1 MECNDIKKPSNETP
15 ERSSRHRRLRR
26 IAWFVIFPLLLVFG
40 AFYSGLVSRASAV
53 AVARYARGI
62 VFTVDSGRA
71 DRPAPVGAGPLDVRL
86 GYSVLPEVID
96 RLEQRGFHVVAQ
108 ARVSDRFRRVAE
120 LGLFPPYDEKT
131 QAGLSLTGRNGSLI
145 SSSSF
150 PASVYRSFE
159 EIPGPVRETLLF
171 LENRELLDER
181 HPYGNPAIE
190 WDRFVAAV
198 ANFAGAR
205 VLGGSKRFGAST
217 LATQLEKLRHSPDG
231 VTRSPGDK
239 ARQMASATLRS
250 YRQGSLTTEVRRRIL
265 LDYLNVLPL
274 GALPGYGE
282 VIGLRDGLR
291 LWFGI
296 DPDSADKRLRSEVTG
311 RSSVAAGRA
320 YRAVMMLLLA
330 QRRPSRYLY
339 SAAGQKALAELTD
352 THLRLAGAEGVVSPT
367 LARAAF
373 ASSVSLRSDPPRG
386 RRVPYVERKAI
397 NAVRTRIADLVAVGG
412 LYQLDRFDLAAR
424 TTIDSAGQREATL
437 FLRALADRN
446 FVRSAGLDAER
457 LLGQED
463 PSPVKY
469 GFILYER
476 TPRGNLVRIQVDNLE
491 RPFDLNL
498 GARLE
503 LGSTAKLRT
512 LVTYLEIVASLHAE
526 LTGAAADSTAAR
538 TASDPITRWVRAVLL
553 ERGDI
558 PVSDLLALAMERRYS
573 ASPAETFF
581 TGGGVHRFTNFDST
595 HNRETPTVADGFR
608 LSINLVF
615 VRLMRD
621 VVQYYEQRLPEYA
634 PGILDDPEHP
644 ARRAV
649 LQRFAD
655 VEGRVAIERAFR
667 RHGSL
672 PADSSLA
679 LLAGARATP
688 RRYAMVLRA
697 MAPGISADSLR
708 AALRARFPDVSV
720 TDVEMR
726 AMERAV
732 PSTLTLADRAFV
744 TGIQP
749 LELWVVS
756 RLRATPRA
764 TIVQLQ
770 DDGAQARQDAQAWLF
785 RRTSAVRRAQ
795 DRSIRITLER
805 DAFQPILAAWRN
817 VGYPYEDIV
826 PSYGT
831 SIGSSGDRAGALAEL
846 LGILIG
852 DGIRR
857 PPVSITELH
866 FGKDT
871 PYEVLLRRDTLPG
884 HRVVAPEVAAT
895 ALAALRD
902 VVANGT
908 ATSVRDALPGTDWVI
923 GGKTGTGDNVART
936 FGAGGRLVSSRTIS
950 RTATFVFALSDRFY
964 GVATAYV
971 EGAAADRYAFTSGLP
986 VRVVRLLLPRLSLL
1000 KDSHAG
1006 AEVRGQR

>member
-1 MECNDIKKPSNETP
+1 M
-15 ERSSRHRRLRR
+15 
-26 IAWFVIFPLLLVFG
+26 
-40 AFYSGLVSRASAV
+40 
-53 AVARYARGI
+53 VARYVRGI
-62 VFTVDSGRA
+62 VFTVDSGRTDA
-71 DRPAPVGAGPLDVRL
+71 PAPVGAGPLDVRL
-86 GYSVLPEVID
+86 GYSVLPDVVD
-96 RLEQRGFHVVAQ
+96 RLEQRGFHVVRQ

-145 SSSSF
+145 SASNF
-150 PASVYRSFE
+150 PATVYRSFD
-159 EIPGPVRETLLF
+159 EIPAPVRETLLF

-190 WDRFVAAV
+190 WDRFVAAL

-205 VLGGSKRFGAST
+205 VLGGGKRFGAST

-250 YRQGSLTTEVRRRIL
+250 YRHGSLTIEVRRRIL

-296 DPDSADKRLRSEVTG
+296 DPDSADARLRSEVTG
-311 RSSVAAGRA
+311 RSSIAAGRA

-373 ASSVSLRSDPPRG
+373 ASNVSLRSDPPRG

-412 LYQLDRFDLAAR
+412 LYQLDRFDLAAQ

-437 FLRALADRN
+437 LLRSLADPS
-446 FVRSAGLDAER
+446 FVRSAGLDGER

-512 LVTYLEIVASLHAE
+512 LVTYLEIVATLHGE
-526 LTGAAADSTAAR
+526 LTGATEDSTLVR
-538 TASDPITRWVRAVLL
+538 TADDPITRWVRTVLR
-553 ERGDI
+553 ERPGI
-558 PVSDLLALAMERRYS
+558 EVRDLLSLAMERRYS

-581 TGGGVHRFTNFDST
+581 TGGGVHQFTNFDRT
-595 HNRETPTVADGFR
+595 HDRETPTVTEGFR
-608 LSINLVF
+608 HSINLVF

-621 VVQYYEQRLPEYA
+621 IAQYYEHRLPDYA
-634 PGILDDPEHP
+634 PGILDNPEHP
-644 ARRAV
+644 ARLAV

-655 VEGRVAIERAFR
+655 VEGRAAIDRAFR
-667 RHGSL
+667 RHNRLS
-672 PADSSLA
+672 ADSSLA

-688 RRYAMVLRA
+688 QRYARVLRA
-697 MAPGISADSLR
+697 VAPGISDDSLR
-708 AALRARFPDVSV
+708 AALQARFPD
-720 TDVEMR
+720 TALTNAEWR
-726 AMERAV
+726 AVERAV

-756 RLRATPRA
+756 RLRANPGA
-764 TIVQLQ
+764 SIVALQ
-770 DDGAQARQDAQAWLF
+770 EEGAQARQDAQAWLF
-785 RRTSAVRRAQ
+785 RRTPAVRRAQ

-805 DAFQPILAAWRN
+805 DAFQRILAAWRN
-817 VGYPYEDIV
+817 VGFPYEDIV
-826 PSYGT
+826 PSFGT
-831 SIGSSGDRAGALAEL
+831 SIGSSGDRAGSLAEL
-846 LGILIG
+846 VGILIG

-857 PPVSITELH
+857 APMSITELH

-884 HRVVAPEVAAT
+884 RRVMAPEVAAT

-908 ATSVRDALPGTDWVI
+908 ATSMRDALPGTDWVI

-936 FGAGGRLVSSRTIS
+936 FGAGGRLVSSRTVS

-971 EGAAADRYAFTSGLP
+971 EGAAADRYTFTSGLP

-1000 KDSHAG
+1000 KDSLPDAQAVSGSPAG
-1006 AEVRGQR
+1006 PVVLSSP